1 MKNIFLI
8 GAGRSTVSL
17 IQYLSELAVSEN
29 LQVIV
34 GELNMDYAKERIGD
48 LPNCKAVEF
57 DVANDIQRV
66 SNISD
71 ADIVISMLPAHMYVP
86 VAKDCIALKKP
97 MITAS
102 YVSKEMKAL
111 NTDAENAGVLILNE
125 MGVDPGID
133 HMSAMKVIHDIKNA
147 GGEML
152 QFESFTGG
160 LVAPESD
167 DNPWNYKFTWNPRNV
182 VLAGAGGAVKFIQE
196 GKYKYIPYH
205 QLFRRTEVIEVDN
218 YGSFEGIANRDS
230 LAYRETYGLEDIP
243 TLYRGTLR
251 RPGYSRAWDVFV
263 KLGAT
268 DDSYIIEDSENMTY
282 REFINLFLA
291 YNPEDSVELKLMH
304 YLRIDADD
312 EIMHKLKWLG
322 IFEDTPIGLKE
333 ATPAQ
338 ILEHI
343 LKQKWSMKPDDKDM
357 IVMHHIF
364 GYELNGEK
372 KQIQSGMVT
381 KGKDKD
387 NTAMARTV
395 GIPVGIGVKLIL
407 DKTIRATGVRVPV
420 TPDIYEPVLKELENY
435 DIVFNEKE
443 TEFYHY

>member
-17 IQYLSELAVSEN
+17 IQYLSELAEAGG
-29 LQVIV
+29 LQITV
-34 GELNMDYAKERIGD
+34 GELNIDNAKKQIAG
-48 LPNCKAVEF
+48 LPHCEAVSF
-57 DVANDIQRV
+57 DVNNDIQRV
-66 SNISD
+66 SRISN
-71 ADIVISMLPAHMYVP
+71 ADIVISMLPAHMHVP

-97 MITAS
+97 MVTAS
-102 YVSKEMKAL
+102 YVSQEMKEL
-111 NTDAENAGVLILNE
+111 HKDAEEAGVLILNE

-133 HMSAMKVIHDIKNA
+133 HMSAMKVIDDIKNA
-147 GGEML
+147 GGEMI

-205 QLFRRTEVIEVDN
+205 QLFRRTEIIEVEG
-218 YGSFEGIANRDS
+218 YGSFEGVANRDS
-230 LAYRETYGLEDIP
+230 LAYRETYGLQDIP

-251 RPGYSRAWDVFV
+251 RPGFSRAWDVFV

-268 DDSYIIEDSENMTY
+268 DDSYVIEDSDSMTY

-291 YNPEDSVELKLMH
+291 YNPHDSVELKLMH
-304 YLRIDADD
+304 YLKIDADD
-312 EIMHKLKWLG
+312 DIMLKLKWLG
-322 IFEDTPIGLKE
+322 IFEDTTVGLKN

-343 LKQKWSMKPDDKDM
+343 LKQKWSMEPEDRDM

-364 GYELNGEK
+364 GYSLNGVK
-372 KQIQSGMVT
+372 KQIESNMVT
-381 KGKDKD
+381 KGKDMN

-395 GIPVGIGVKLIL
+395 GIPVGIGVKMIL
-407 DKTIRATGVRVPV
+407 NKTITSTGVRVPV
-420 TPDIYEPVLKELENY
+420 TRDIYEPVLKELERY
-435 DIVFNEKE
+435 DISFSERE
-443 TEFYHY
+443 TEFKHY

>member
-8 GAGRSTVSL
+8 GAGRSTISL
-17 IQYLSELAVSEN
+17 IQYLSELAVSEG
-29 LQVIV
+29 LQIIV
-34 GELNMDYAKERIGD
+34 GELNIDYAKERIGD

-57 DVANDIQRV
+57 DVTNDIQRV
-66 SNISD
+66 SKISD
-71 ADIVISMLPAHMYVP
+71 ADVVISMLPAHMHVP

-97 MITAS
+97 MVTAS

-111 NTDAENAGVLILNE
+111 DADAKEAGVLILNE
-125 MGVDPGID
+125 IGVDPGID
-133 HMSAMKVIHDIKNA
+133 HMSAMKVIDDIKNA
-147 GGEML
+147 GGKML

-160 LVAPESD
+160 LIAPESD

-205 QLFRRTEVIEVDN
+205 QLFRRTEIIEVDG

-230 LAYRETYGLEDIP
+230 LAYRETYGLHDIP

-268 DDSYIIEDSENMTY
+268 DDSYVIEDSENMSH

-291 YNPEDSVELKLMH
+291 YNPNDSIELKLMH

-312 EIMHKLKWLG
+312 DIMHKLKWLG
-322 IFEDTPIGLKE
+322 IFDDTKIGLKE

-372 KQIQSGMVT
+372 KQIESGMVT

-395 GIPVGIGVKLIL
+395 GIPVGIGVKMIL
-407 DKTIRATGVRVPV
+407 NKTIRATGVRVPV

-435 DIVFNEKE
+435 DIKFTEKE
-443 TEFYHY
+443 SEFKHY